1 MITRRSATGHGST
14 MRESSTENTDE
25 LNNSGNNNNNNNN
38 NNSNNTNSNNDAG
51 TDRPSAFVVQV
62 TAVAS
67 LGGILFGYDLGV
79 ISGALP
85 QLAEAFDL
93 SNRQQEIVVSILYLG
108 GTMGAALGG
117 SICDTFGRKRAI
129 IISDIVFLV
138 GGLLLYAAPSYFI
151 LLVGRVI
158 VGFAVAVSGIADV
171 AYLHEIAPVQWR
183 GAIVSVNEA
192 CISLGFLLAFGVAS
206 LLSYEGNSSGWRYMF
221 GLSGVLALIQL
232 WGMQSLPE
240 SPSWLEERRRFQEAE
255 LAWRRINSR
264 DSFSQLMWAEN
275 ETRDLSANAV
285 GNNASYSSVTRDSAV
300 VALPP
305 NEDESVLRS
314 RSPIIR
320 PNAPG
325 LLGGLPQYWNQ
336 FCNLLKQ
343 FSSFAFTTAVN
354 FRKQAYI
361 ALFLAI
367 TQQLCGQN
375 NVLSYAPL
383 IFASLQKEGAASN
396 MGGATLLIGIV
407 KFVVTVL
414 VIWRIEQI
422 GRRLLLLVG
431 MSIIAVGLFFLTIA
445 FGSVDVEDAEDG
457 ELEDNDQGLILALPG
472 VLLVVS
478 GYSMSFGPLTW
489 LLTSELFPTDIRG
502 RALGASTI
510 VTYGAAAL
518 VTSTF
523 LSAQELFGA
532 SAVFGFYLLVT
543 CLGVVFAFIA
553 ISETKG
559 RSEVEIEQD
568 LSKMLW
574 WRRHDFPPLFE
585 SGAEM
590 TRTEPNDHMPIV

>member
-1 MITRRSATGHGST
+1 M
-14 MRESSTENTDE
+14 
-25 LNNSGNNNNNNNN
+25 
-38 NNSNNTNSNNDAG
+38 
-51 TDRPSAFVVQV
+51 
-62 TAVAS
+62 
-67 LGGILFGYDLGV
+67 
-79 ISGALP
+79 
-85 QLAEAFDL
+85 
-93 SNRQQEIVVSILYLG
+93 
-108 GTMGAALGG
+108 
-117 SICDTFGRKRAI
+117 
-129 IISDIVFLV
+129 
-138 GGLLLYAAPSYFI
+138 
-151 LLVGRVI
+151 
-158 VGFAVAVSGIADV
+158 
-171 AYLHEIAPVQWR
+171 
-183 GAIVSVNEA
+183 
-192 CISLGFLLAFGVAS
+192 
-206 LLSYEGNSSGWRYMF
+206 
-221 GLSGVLALIQL
+221 
-232 WGMQSLPE
+232 
-240 SPSWLEERRRFQEAE
+240 
-255 LAWRRINSR
+255 
-264 DSFSQLMWAEN
+264 
-275 ETRDLSANAV
+275 
-285 GNNASYSSVTRDSAV
+285 